1 MNIRNL
7 PTAVG
12 RDCGQ
17 IVVFRTKKLK
27 YGYVEKLSDQEKSK
41 LQTISDDLGHNILA
55 LHGVSQFLSPQ
66 DFLIL
71 QTSYMGCLTS
81 CETTLDLGS

>member
-1 MNIRNL
+1 M
-7 PTAVG
+7 
-12 RDCGQ
+12 
-17 IVVFRTKKLK
+17 FRTKKLK

-41 LQTISDDLGHNILA
+41 LQTISDDLGHNVLA

-81 CETTLDLGS
+81 CETTLDLKS